1 MWKSSN
7 RSVAGAESCKR
18 ALRVEVANYVVAQGK
33 SVTGRHSPATEG
45 RNVKIKNGDLAVCV
59 SMLIFAIAKGGG
71 IMSKPA
77 SLFLPSA
84 FGVTKPGLGFSTR
97 RSVISTRRVVAPSS
111 GVDNAKPDAANPA
124 RRTLYEVGTKNT

>member
-18 ALRVEVANYVVAQGK
+18 ALRVEVAKNVVAQGK
-33 SVTGRHSPATEG
+33 SVTGRHSPATER

-77 SLFLPSA
+77 SLFLPPA
-84 FGVTKPGLGFSTR
+84 FGVTKPGLGF
-97 RSVISTRRVVAPSS
+97 STRRVVAPSS